1 MSTNSTDAATGDLIP
16 TEAGLD
22 ANALKALGLE
32 PGDTAQ
38 IRDIAKSLADIQ
50 PGNLHVFGRDA
61 ATKSAALS
69 TQLLDRVR
77 NKDLDATGAKLG
89 EVVRIART
97 LNLEK
102 FGARS
107 KVPFIGPVI
116 DRLRAS
122 KGELVQKFSDTN
134 SQIEQL
140 LRDVSGQQ
148 TDLHQQ
154 VKDFDRMYDVVLA
167 ERRDLGLHVAAGKLR
182 LHELRVEAATLV
194 GAEDPQSRT
203 RRSEVENAVRLLDK
217 RVGDLAVMQHAA
229 DQALP
234 MIRIIQTNSI
244 QLIEKFTTVR
254 DLTIPSWRR
263 HFATQLSLE
272 KLKSAAELT
281 TAIDDATNEM
291 MRRNADLVRETS
303 VSTAKTAQRAV
314 IDIETLR
321 HVHDQLIKTVEDVRE
336 IHRDGMLKRQ
346 QAERELASMRE
357 DVQLRLA
364 NTASA
369 P

>member
-1 MSTNSTDAATGDLIP
+1 MSSNPTDALIP
-16 TEAGLD
+16 AGAGLD
-22 ANALKALGLE
+22 ETSLKALGLATE
-32 PGDTAQ
+32 DTAQ
-38 IRDIAKSLADIQ
+38 IQQIARSLADIQ

-77 NKDLDATGAKLG
+77 NKDLDAAGAKLG

-97 LNLEK
+97 LNLER

-107 KVPFIGPVI
+107 QVPVIGPLI

-134 SQIEQL
+134 AQIDQL
-140 LRDVSGQQ
+140 LRDVSQQ
-148 TDLHQQ
+148 QGDLNQQ
-154 VKDFDRMYDVVLA
+154 VKDFDRMHEVVLA
-167 ERRDLGLHVAAGKLR
+167 ERRDLGLHVAGGRLR
-182 LHELRVEAATLV
+182 LHELRQELSTLTD
-194 GAEDPQSRT
+194 AEDPHVRV
-203 RRSEVENAVRLLDK
+203 RRGEVDNAIRLLDK

-229 DQALP
+229 DQSLP
-234 MIRIIQTNSI
+234 MIRIIQANAI

-263 HFATQLSLE
+263 HFATQLSLQ
-272 KLKSAAELT
+272 KLKNAADLT

-291 MRRNADLVRETS
+291 MRKNADLVHETS
-303 VSTAKTAQRAV
+303 VSTAKTAQRSV
-314 IDIETLR
+314 IDVETLR

-336 IHRDGMLKRQ
+336 IHRDGMQKRQ
-346 QAERELASMRE
+346 QAERELAAMRD
-357 DVQLRLA
+357 DVARRLA
-364 NTASA
+364 APASA
-369 P
+369 D

>member
-1 MSTNSTDAATGDLIP
+1 MSTNTTDAASGELIP
-16 TEAGLD
+16 AGAGLD
-22 ANALKALGLE
+22 EASLKSLGLA
-32 PGDTAQ
+32 TADIGQ
-38 IRDIAKSLADIQ
+38 IRDIARTLTDIQ

-107 KVPFIGPVI
+107 KVPFLGPVI

-122 KGELVQKFSDTN
+122 KGELVQKISDTN
-134 SQIEQL
+134 AQIEQL
-140 LRDVSGQQ
+140 LRDVSSQQ
-148 TDLHQQ
+148 ADLNQQ
-154 VKDFDRMYDVVLA
+154 VKDFDKMHDVVLD
-167 ERRDLGLHVAAGKLR
+167 ERRELGLHVAAGKWR
-182 LHELRVEAATLV
+182 LDELRTELASLG
-194 GAEDPQSRT
+194 GADDPQSRT
-203 RRSEVENAVRLLDK
+203 RRNEVDNAIRLLDK

-234 MIRIIQTNSI
+234 MLRIIQANAI

-272 KLKSAAELT
+272 KLKNAADLT

-314 IDIETLR
+314 IDVETLR

-357 DVQLRLA
+357 DVQKRLA
-364 NTASA
+364 NPAATA
-369 P
+369 

>member
-1 MSTNSTDAATGDLIP
+1 MPQDIQDALIP
-16 TEAGLD
+16 AAAGLD
-22 ANALKALGLE
+22 EASLKGLGLTT
-32 PGDTAQ
+32 GDTGR
-38 IRDIAKSLADIQ
+38 ILEIARTLTDIQ

-77 NKDLDATGAKLG
+77 NKDLDEAGSKLG
-89 EVVRIART
+89 EVVRIARN
-97 LNLEK
+97 LNLDK

-107 KVPFIGPVI
+107 SIPIIGPLI

-122 KGELVQKFSDTN
+122 KGELVQKFSSTN
-134 SQIEQL
+134 QQIDQL
-140 LRDVSGQQ
+140 LRDVSQQ
-148 TDLHQQ
+148 QGDLHQQ
-154 VKDFDRMYDVVLA
+154 VKDFDAMHEVVLA
-167 ERRDLGLHVAAGKLR
+167 ERRELGLHVAAGKLR
-182 LHELRVEAATLV
+182 LHELREELRAL
-194 GAEDPQSRT
+194 GGDDPQART
-203 RRSEVENAVRLLDK
+203 RRAEVDNAVRLLDK

-234 MIRIIQTNSI
+234 MIRIIQANAI

-272 KLKSAAELT
+272 KLKNAAELS

-321 HVHDQLIKTVEDVRE
+321 HVHEQLIKTVEDVRE
-336 IHRDGMLKRQ
+336 IHREGMQKRQ
-346 QAERELASMRE
+346 QAERELAAMRE
-357 DVQLRLA
+357 DVQKRLA
-364 NTASA
+364 APATGNT
-369 P
+369 